1 MAVSAQQESESA
13 DSFIWVC
20 TGQGASCRIIKLSTA
35 NEAEQMR
42 EYDQQTPL
50 ITEPE
55 TVKRKVPRE
64 YNHRK
69 KKSL

>member
-1 MAVSAQQESESA
+1 
-13 DSFIWVC
+13 
-20 TGQGASCRIIKLSTA
+20 
-35 NEAEQMR
+35 MR

-64 YNHRK
+64 YHHRK
-69 KKSL
+69 KNITMTVL